1 MRAGG
6 RFPLVRATR
15 WSAHDYGS
23 PGAYFITICSH
34 QRLTIFEEPAIAA
47 VIHEAWHELPRHFP
61 LVTLDAFVVMP
72 NHVHGIVVL
81 SSEQP
86 SVASQHAGTLRRAAT
101 LSVVVRSFKSAVTRQ
116 VRIQGLLDAERF
128 WQPNYYDRVI
138 RDEAELDRI
147 REYTAYNPI
156 AWQFD
161 HENPI
166 MTRTQTIRGFGAGSR
181 AHRHD
186 SRTVAAKHSEAPRV
200 TPIRSL

>member
-1 MRAGG
+1 
-6 RFPLVRATR
+6 
-15 WSAHDYGS
+15 
-23 PGAYFITICSH
+23 
-34 QRLTIFEEPAIAA
+34 
-47 VIHEAWHELPRHFP
+47 
-61 LVTLDAFVVMP
+61 LVTVDAFVVMP

-147 REYTAYNPI
+147 REYIAYNPI

-161 HENPI
+161 HENPDHD
-166 MTRTQTIRGFGAGSR
+166 QDADHSR
-181 AHRHD
+181 LWGWLESSQA
-186 SRTVAAKHSEAPRV
+186 
-200 TPIRSL
+200 